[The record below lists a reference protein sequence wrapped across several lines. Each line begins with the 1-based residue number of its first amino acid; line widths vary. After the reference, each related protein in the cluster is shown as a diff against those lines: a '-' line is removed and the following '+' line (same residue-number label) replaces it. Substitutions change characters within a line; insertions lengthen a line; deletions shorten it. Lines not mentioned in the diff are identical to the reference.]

1 MRPQDP
7 VHSPFLKRQ
16 ERLVARVKNTYRFSL
31 GDQFLGF
38 ARATYPL
45 SFYWIISFLL
55 PVQVWIRKCLHFCFY
70 IDLTWTALCVNWTC
84 FCYCLQRANESFVWF
99 RGFSAFHRFLWI
111 LRRGLRTQADV
122 RLAFCQCSALARRV
136 GGVFEQLHL
145 LISVLLPDFGVLWT
159 FSWRWAS
166 VLVAV
171 SFYQHDPSFARV
183 YSFCRSLVPCFEI
196 LPSFSRRNRRFSVA
210 QPSVRRRRTLWCVA
224 YSVRV
229 CVCVVRQQRFIT
241 VSIWIQPKRSRT
253 RPTSVLSGG
262 TTTSRRERP
271 TPTLKPRCRRRWSTT
286 ATRQHWRSSTSWA
299 RGIWRTN
306 WWAHT
311 SAGNSLI

>member
-111 LRRGLRTQADV
+111 LRRELRTQADV

-229 CVCVVRQQRFIT
+229 CVCASYDSSASSQSPSGYNRSAPELAQLVSYQEARQLHEENVRHRHSSHDVDDDDQRRRHDNT
-241 VSIWIQPKRSRT
+241 GGA
-253 RPTSVLSGG
+253 RPPEHEVSGG
-262 TTTSRRERP
+262 RTGEH
-271 TPTLKPRCRRRWSTT
+271 TLRLET
-286 ATRQHWRSSTSWA
+286 A
-299 RGIWRTN
+299 
-306 WWAHT
+306 
-311 SAGNSLI
+311 